1 VIAESSEEEA
11 AEIERRFV
19 LIEHEVPLGGTTV
32 RLRGPRSA
40 EELIDEQDFVRDE
53 RMPYWAELW
62 PSARVMAARLAME
75 NGSDERLLEL
85 GCGLGLLTIAALS
98 AGYSVLATDYYAD
111 ALLFTRVNTYDVLG
125 RVPRTRLMD
134 WRDVPD
140 DLGRFPRVV
149 AADVL
154 YEREYASLVAEV
166 LARTLAPDGRATV
179 ADPGRSAAP
188 EFVRRCAELHLRVD
202 VPPSVPYEDGAIRQR
217 IQLYEIRWLPGLR

>member
-1 VIAESSEEEA
+1 MRTRSPAKEA

-19 LIEHEVPLGGTTV
+19 LIEHEAPLGGTTV

-62 PSARVMAARLAME
+62 PSARVIAASIATE
-75 NGSDERLLEL
+75 SGSNEQLLEL
-85 GCGLGLLTIAALS
+85 GCGLGLITIAALR

-111 ALLFTRVNTYDVLG
+111 ALLFTRVNTYRALG
-125 RVPRTRLMD
+125 QVPRTRIVD
-134 WRDVPD
+134 WRDIPD
-140 DLGRFPRVV
+140 DLDRFPRVV

-202 VPPSVPYEDGAIRQR
+202 TPPRVPYVDGAIRQR
-217 IQLYEIRWLPGLR
+217 IQLYEIQWLPGLR

>member
-1 VIAESSEEEA
+1 MTAQSPEEEA
-11 AEIERRFV
+11 AEVERRFV
-19 LIEHEVPLGGTTV
+19 LIEHEVPLGRMTV

-40 EELIDEQDFVRDE
+40 EELIDEEDFVRDE

-62 PSARVMAARLAME
+62 PSARVMAAHVAKE

-85 GCGLGLLTIAALS
+85 GCGLGLITIAALS

-111 ALLFTRVNTYDVLG
+111 ALLFTRVNTHDALG
-125 RVPRTRLMD
+125 RVPRTRLVD

-166 LARTLAPDGRATV
+166 LARTLAAGGHATI

-188 EFVRRCAELHLRVD
+188 EFVRRCAELDLRVD
-202 VPPSVPYEDGAIRQR
+202 SPRPVPYEDGAIRQR
-217 IQLYEIRWLPGLR
+217 IQLYEIRWMPKVG